1 MKTKQLETMNNYLI
15 YRTDD
20 NIIGWDEYGGFVVC
34 AKDKRQARKFI
45 KQADERDFAVWKIK
59 NIGESVYKKPRIL
72 LEDFN
77 AG

>member
-1 MKTKQLETMNNYLI
+1 MKPKQPETMNNYLI

-20 NIIGWDEYGGFVVC
+20 DIGWDEYIGFVVC
-34 AKDKRQARKFI
+34 AKDKRQASKFI
-45 KQADERDFAVWKIK
+45 KQADERDFVVWKIK

-72 LEDFN
+72 LESFN